1 MVIIF
6 VGKRSQIIHL
16 IFQGCS
22 IATNPNNAALY
33 PVPTPFSHRKKG
45 KHAIH
50 QAAKNTNRWWHWY
63 QSFLHFSSNY
73 LEYWCR
79 YDVRYTIVR
88 CCVDTT
94 PRRVCVSLLNDANQ
108 LICRSALHLGE
119 KWCKWQ
125 QMIWWWGL
133 DLQQQ
138 QTILLFLI
146 DHPNDWQN
154 NHTLSPNGLPR
165 SEPAEW

>member
-79 YDVRYTIVR
+79 YNERYTIVR

-94 PRRVCVSLLNDANQ
+94 PRRVCGRCWTMRWLISWKFRWNDCLMIEGWDWYWRNRIVDD
-108 LICRSALHLGE
+108 LSASYGALRCFVCSYQAPTWLHHVRTP
-119 KWCKWQ
+119 KPAAPW
-125 QMIWWWGL
+125 
-133 DLQQQ
+133 
-138 QTILLFLI
+138 
-146 DHPNDWQN
+146 N
-154 NHTLSPNGLPR
+154 NR
-165 SEPAEW
+165 